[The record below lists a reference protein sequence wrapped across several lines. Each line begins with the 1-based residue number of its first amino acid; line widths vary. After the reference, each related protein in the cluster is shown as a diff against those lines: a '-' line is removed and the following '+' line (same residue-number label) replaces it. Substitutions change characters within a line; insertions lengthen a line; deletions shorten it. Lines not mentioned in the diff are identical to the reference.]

1 MRTWHLLLLVTIGVS
16 LLLILREAPLAAPV
30 ASQYATGGL
39 HRSVAASA
47 PHPWESGETQLGP
60 ISNTGGGLDN
70 SDASGSS
77 RARSDGASTSGA
89 ANSGA
94 SGSVAVGSSSSSSS
108 SNGGGGK
115 SINFGASVTGP
126 TPILPG
132 NGNYSSNAASAVTTV
147 ASTGVVPWRG
157 PSDPFIVL
165 GVVSNCMWGN
175 SFDRRRWIR
184 ETWKTYGNVGKTV
197 HVVFIVALLQ
207 SNLTPISSEMEKQLR
222 EEAETHGDMLLLP
235 KVPER
240 KSPCLKTMAWFRH
253 AVRTYPRATFLAK
266 TDDDA
271 FVQTIKLEANMKP
284 FVNHKRVY
292 IGSTLWGSY
301 ITETFAPC
309 ARRMG
314 PNMCAGGMKEER
326 CKERGAIGPYPYAV
340 GMLQV
345 LSYNVAAWMVVQEE
359 FATFERR
366 ATAAT
371 RPPMMDQ
378 GEDMVIGMFLYLSP
392 WPLMPLHWGWD
403 KLHDLCFKCTRKDQI
418 WRPITTQTVVA
429 HHTANEEIITQV
441 FRNITHGSHFDPMPC
456 DEACQRRILPFEVTS
471 LEDLCSRGGGSIARV
486 YDKCRM
492 VGK

>member
-1 MRTWHLLLLVTIGVS
+1 MRTWQLLLGVTVVVS
-16 LLLILREAPLAAPV
+16 LMILLREAPVAAPV
-30 ASQYATGGL
+30 ASQFAANGFQRPTVKPRFVPEGA
-39 HRSVAASA
+39 SVGSA
-47 PHPWESGETQLGP
+47 PSYADSYTDEPKHSSGGS
-60 ISNTGGGLDN
+60 ISGGG
-70 SDASGSS
+70 SG
-77 RARSDGASTSGA
+77 G
-89 ANSGA
+89 
-94 SGSVAVGSSSSSSS
+94 GSSSSSH
-108 SNGGGGK
+108 GG
-115 SINFGASVTGP
+115 SASPAV
-126 TPILPG
+126 PIA
-132 NGNYSSNAASAVTTV
+132 NAAAPIASAAVPVNVSGAAAVVTTV

-157 PSDPFIVL
+157 NGDPFIVL

-175 SFDRRRWIR
+175 SFDRRQWIR
-184 ETWKTYGNVGKTV
+184 ETWKTYSNVGKTM
-197 HVVFIVALLQ
+197 HVVFIVAMLQ
-207 SNLTPISSEMEKQLR
+207 SDLSRIPQELETRLR
-222 EEAETHGDMLLLP
+222 AEAEKNGDMLLLDR
-235 KVPER
+235 VPER

-284 FVNHKRVY
+284 FTKTDRVY

-301 ITETFAPC
+301 ITKTFEPC

-326 CKERGAIGPYPYAV
+326 CQERGAIGPYPYAV

-345 LSYNVAAWMVVQEE
+345 LSYNVASWMVVQEE
-359 FATFERR
+359 FAEFERR

-429 HHTANEEIITQV
+429 HHIANEDIIKEV
-441 FRNITHGSHFDPMPC
+441 FHNITHGSHFDPRPC
-456 DEACQRRILPFEVTS
+456 GAECQQQILPFEVTS
-471 LEDLCSRGGGSIARV
+471 LKDLCSRGGGSIAKV
-486 YDKCRM
+486 YSKCAM
-492 VGK
+492 VL